1 MTISSIL
8 RVIHIHVVRID
19 FLLESG
25 DSGAVS
31 EGNGFP
37 VIGEGCPRFWNRVV
51 GTGREKKES
60 NQSSER
66 SDVD

>member
-8 RVIHIHVVRID
+8 RVIHIPVVRID
-19 FLLESG
+19 FPFESG

-37 VIGEGCPRFWNRVV
+37 VIGEGCSRFWNRMV
-51 GTGREKKES
+51 GTGRGKKES
-60 NQSSER
+60 DQSSER
-66 SDVD
+66 SVVD